1 MKQRKYDTKE
11 KIINRLKEILSNGG
25 EVNPESLKKMGEGP
39 LYTSML
45 ALFTSSEKAYEAA
58 GIDFKTAYKRQQ
70 KQKEGWTLQDLI
82 DYWWKLYNDEFEE
95 VFHKYL
101 QKNHQAFFKGMRK
114 VLEVEYDIIE
124 SQYRYFVEEVIGMS
138 YDEIKKRKRNG
149 EKEDEEDKE
158 DTNIAI
164 GKKKM
169 RSKVNDIADSNSFPT
184 ESHLRDFI
192 SSNINNIPFF
202 KNELFLFKD
211 EEGKNGIEYR
221 TEAGIIDIL
230 AIDRNKNFY
239 VIELKAKRGSDIVCG
254 QISRYI
260 GWVKKNLADLHNT
273 RVSGIIIANEVD
285 EKLIYATYWN
295 PDITVLE
302 YKINLDINMIELQP

>member
-1 MKQRKYDTKE
+1 
-11 KIINRLKEILSNGG
+11 
-25 EVNPESLKKMGEGP
+25 
-39 LYTSML
+39 
-45 ALFTSSEKAYEAA
+45 
-58 GIDFKTAYKRQQ
+58 
-70 KQKEGWTLQDLI
+70 
-82 DYWWKLYNDEFEE
+82 
-95 VFHKYL
+95 
-101 QKNHQAFFKGMRK
+101 
-114 VLEVEYDIIE
+114 LEVEYDIKE

-149 EKEDEEDKE
+149 EKEDEEDEKDKE

-164 GKKKM
+164 GKIKM

-202 KNELFLFKD
+202 EIELFLFKD

-239 VIELKAKRGSDIVCG
+239 VFELKAKRGSDIVCG

-260 GWVKKNLADLHNT
+260 GWVKKNLADPHNT